1 MTGART
7 RGPHPAGPG
16 TEPGWVRCCPVL
28 PAEGLSPWGVLLG
41 DCQAVGDRQSRVAAS
56 PGSGPTWGAG
66 DVRRCGAS
74 PTPSN
79 SGGRHGRRAPGR
91 LAGLSRE
98 CTSAASPWHLSLAT
112 VPSVCFC
119 KDLAWLSA
127 CPRCAPHTPSAW
139 YGLRGRASSMAIRTP
154 LWAGV
159 VAGAGSCPLC
169 PALAISSSACLAV
182 AGQSWRPGST
192 RVLDITRERT
202 PRKAWR
208 PGSPKGTTHALPAS
222 PCVCC
227 SASPCVCLRYWPL
240 GS

>member
-1 MTGART
+1 MTGAQT

-16 TEPGWVRCCPVL
+16 TEPGWVGCCPVL
-28 PAEGLSPWGVLLG
+28 PGEGLSPWGVLLG
-41 DCQAVGDRQSRVAAS
+41 DCQAVADGQRWVAAS
-56 PGSGPTWGAG
+56 PGSGPTWGTG
-66 DVRRCGAS
+66 GVRRCGAS

-79 SGGRHGRRAPGR
+79 SGGRHGCRAPGR
-91 LAGLSRE
+91 LAGLRSRE
-98 CTSAASPWHLSLAT
+98 CASAASPWHLSSAT
-112 VPSVCFC
+112 VPSVCLC

-127 CPRCAPHTPSAW
+127 CPGCAPHTPSAW

-159 VAGAGSCPLC
+159 VAGCRGPHAVAGAGSCPLC

-208 PGSPKGTTHALPAS
+208 PSSPKGTTHALPAS
-222 PCVCC
+222 PHVC
-227 SASPCVCLRYWPL
+227 
-240 GS
+240 